1 MTRRPF
7 PDIDSPR
14 VLPDRRRPDPWPFI
28 ALIVCTG
35 VIVWAIVRAFPATS
49 SNDGATVSQVVAP
62 IGDDGPLLTVV
73 AWLVMT
79 SVPAPTQTPDVRIVT
94 ATPTETPVPE
104 QLPICEQAA
113 LGEVCL
119 RTAGLVTAT
128 PTAGAPWCSELT
140 PSSYGYPQRCKNSA
154 VSTARDEVK

>member
-1 MTRRPF
+1 M
-7 PDIDSPR
+7 
-14 VLPDRRRPDPWPFI
+14 LADRRRPDPWPFI

-49 SNDGATVSQVVAP
+49 SDDGAAVSQVVAP
-62 IGDDGPLLTVV
+62 NGDDDPLLTVV

-79 SVPAPTQTPDVRIVT
+79 SIPEPTQTPAVLIVT
-94 ATPTETPVPE
+94 ATPTATPVPE
-104 QLPICEQAA
+104 QLPICEQAQ

-119 RTAGLVTAT
+119 DLPPMMTAT
-128 PTAGAPWCSELT
+128 STPEVPWCDRTT
-140 PSSYGYPQRCKNSA
+140 PSSYGYPSRCRNSA

>member
-1 MTRRPF
+1 MIAGLMVISVGVLVWVGLDRQVPISTTSGAGVAV
-7 PDIDSPR
+7 SP
-14 VLPDRRRPDPWPFI
+14 P
-28 ALIVCTG
+28 
-35 VIVWAIVRAFPATS
+35 
-49 SNDGATVSQVVAP
+49 
-62 IGDDGPLLTVV
+62 DDGPLLTVV
-73 AWLVMT
+73 AWLVLT

-140 PSSYGYPQRCKNSA
+140 PSSYGYAQRRRNSA
-154 VSTARDEVK
+154 VSTARDEVE